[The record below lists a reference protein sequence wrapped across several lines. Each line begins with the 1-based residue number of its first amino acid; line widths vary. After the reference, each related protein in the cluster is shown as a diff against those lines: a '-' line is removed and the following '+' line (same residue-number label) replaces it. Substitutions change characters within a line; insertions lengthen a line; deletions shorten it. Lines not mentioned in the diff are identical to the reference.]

1 MFSRVVTTA
10 IVLSFLASGM
20 SQGMANAA
28 EVDAAQILKRKEVI
42 HTCLLNIYLG
52 QKKRAQALSEYQTL
66 IDLQPQD
73 HALRFKYGR
82 FIANGGTPADIA
94 NAMNQIKKCL
104 TMDPT
109 NPEYNGVLGGMY
121 LKQKNPS
128 EALKWLKKAVEY
140 GGADYQKYYEDTHK
154 YIQSM
159 KRIGDLK
166 KKNEEYRKQQIEQ
179 RQQLEKRKQQ
189 SGGGGD
195 DDDDW

>member
-20 SQGMANAA
+20 NQGTASA
-28 EVDAAQILKRKEVI
+28 EVDAAQIQKRKEVI

-52 QKKRAQALSEYQTL
+52 QKKRLQAMGEYQTL
-66 IDLQPQD
+66 IDLKPQD

-82 FIANGGTPADIA
+82 YIAAGGTPADIT

-104 TMDPT
+104 QMDPT
-109 NPEYNGVLGGMY
+109 NPEYNGILGSMY
-121 LKQKNPS
+121 LKQKNPP

-140 GGADYQKYYEDTHK
+140 GGADYVKFYEETYK
-154 YIQSM
+154 YIQDM
-159 KRIGDLK
+159 KRIEDIK
-166 KKNEEYRKQQIEQ
+166 KKNAEYKQKQVEQ
-179 RQQLEKRKQQ
+179 RQQMEKRKQA
-189 SGGGGD
+189 GGSGD